1 MNVGHHIF
9 NDKIDLRLFYFDV
22 AKYSKREGEHE
33 DIYEKLSNCQSSE
46 RKLESQFFLVNYM
59 QYSRNHPPK
68 KDFRSIYMSINSLTA
83 TAVNI

>member
-1 MNVGHHIF
+1 MNVRHHIF

-22 AKYSKREGEHE
+22 AIYPKEDEHE
-33 DIYEKLSNCQSSE
+33 DIYKKLSTCQSSE

-83 TAVNI
+83 TAVTI